1 MMNQYVALAVVIIG
15 VAIYGTGYYQ
25 GRDSMLVK
33 LDRQRLDNA
42 NNLIEVERRAQTK
55 QNEIVA
61 EYLKQIKDM
70 ESENEKIKASAIR
83 DTVVI
88 KRNCMSDSKASAGV
102 SAATGVKSNLRCY
115 TEAELQSKI
124 ERSMAIAR
132 ECDQLAVKY
141 NTLLKTCKE
150 W

>member
-1 MMNQYVALAVVIIG
+1 MNPYVVLAVVIIG

-25 GRDSMLVK
+25 GRESMIVK

-42 NNLIEVERRAQTK
+42 NNMIEVERRAQTK

-83 DTVVI
+83 DTVVV

-102 SAATGVKSNLRCY
+102 SAATGAKSNLRCY
-115 TEAELQSKI
+115 TETELQSKI
-124 ERSMAIAR
+124 ERSVAITR
-132 ECDQLAVKY
+132 ECDQLAVRY
-141 NTLLKTCKE
+141 NALLKTCKE

>member
-15 VAIYGTGYYQ
+15 ITIYGTGYYQ

-83 DTVVI
+83 DTVVV

-102 SAATGVKSNLRCY
+102 SATTGVKSNLRCY

>member
-1 MMNQYVALAVVIIG
+1 MMNQYAALAVVIIG

-102 SAATGVKSNLRCY
+102 STTTGVKSNLRCY

>member
-1 MMNQYVALAVVIIG
+1 MMNPYVVLAVVIIG
-15 VAIYGTGYYQ
+15 VTIYGTGYYQ
-25 GRDSMLVK
+25 GRESMLVK
-33 LDRQRLDNA
+33 LDKQRLDNA

-83 DTVVI
+83 DTVVV

-102 SAATGVKSNLRCY
+102 SAATGVKSDLRCY
-115 TEAELQSKI
+115 TETELQSKI
-124 ERSMAIAR
+124 ERSVAITR
-132 ECDQLAVKY
+132 ECDQLAVRY
-141 NTLLKTCKE
+141 NALLKACKS

>member
-15 VAIYGTGYYQ
+15 VTIYGTGYYQ
-25 GRDSMLVK
+25 GRESMIVR

-83 DTVVI
+83 DTVVV
-88 KRNCMSDSKASAGV
+88 KRNCMPDSKAGAGV
-102 SAATGVKSNLRCY
+102 SAATGVKSDLRCY

-124 ERSMAIAR
+124 ERSVAIAR
-132 ECDQLAVKY
+132 ECDQLAVRY
-141 NTLLKTCKE
+141 NTLLKACKE

>member
-15 VAIYGTGYYQ
+15 VTIYGTGYYQ
-25 GRDSMLVK
+25 GRESMIVK

-42 NNLIEVERRAQTK
+42 NNLIEVERRAQSK

-83 DTVVI
+83 DTVVV
-88 KRNCMSDSKASAGV
+88 KRNCMSDNKAGTRV
-102 SAATGVKSNLRCY
+102 SAATGVKSDLRCY

-124 ERSMAIAR
+124 ERSVAIAR
-132 ECDQLAVKY
+132 ECDQLAVRY
-141 NTLLKTCKE
+141 NALLKACKE

>member
-1 MMNQYVALAVVIIG
+1 MINQYVALAVVIIG

-33 LDRQRLDNA
+33 LDRQRLDSA

-83 DTVVI
+83 DTVVVPSFSQ
-88 KRNCMSDSKASAGV
+88 RLREVWLLPEN
-102 SAATGVKSNLRCY
+102 ATSS
-115 TEAELQSKI
+115 Q
-124 ERSMAIAR
+124 
-132 ECDQLAVKY
+132 
-141 NTLLKTCKE
+141 
-150 W
+150 